1 MMGGVSEI
9 VAPELLMA
17 APNVSDGRHRP
28 LLEGIEQAF
37 GPARFL
43 DIHADPDHN
52 RSVFTLAGRQDE
64 LAEGLVSGAR
74 AVVDGVDITL
84 HGGVHP
90 YVGALDVLPVVY
102 RSEAQRGP
110 ACAEVLTAAA
120 RIGDELELPVVLYGE
135 LATRPEHRERAA
147 LRKGGAEALA
157 ARIEAGEVAPDFG
170 PPRAHPT
177 AGVVLAAARPPL
189 IAFNVDLATPDLDAA
204 RRIAASIRESNG
216 GLRGVRAIGL
226 WLERRGC
233 AQVSTNVHDHL
244 ATPLAAIVEAVR
256 AQAPV
261 AEAELVG
268 LAPAA
273 AFEGFPPDVPLHGFT
288 PGRHLLEN
296 VLGAL
301 G

>member
-1 MMGGVSEI
+1 VSEI

-17 APNVSDGRHRP
+17 VPNVSDGRHRP
-28 LLEGIEQAF
+28 LLEGIERGFA
-37 GPARFL
+37 PARFL
-43 DIHADPDHN
+43 DLHADRDHN
-52 RSVFTLAGRQDE
+52 RSVFTLAARQGE
-64 LAEGLVSGAR
+64 LSEGLVAGAR
-74 AVVDGVDITL
+74 AVVEAVDISL

-110 ACAEVLTAAA
+110 VCAEILTAAA

-135 LATRPEHRERAA
+135 LATKPEHRERAA
-147 LRKGGAEALA
+147 LRAGGAAALA
-157 ARIEAGEVAPDFG
+157 RRIEAGEVVPDFG
-170 PPRAHPT
+170 PARAHPT

-189 IAFNVDLATPDLDAA
+189 VAFNVDLATPDLDAA
-204 RRIAASIRESNG
+204 RRIAAAIREANG
-216 GLRGVRAIGL
+216 GLPGVRAIGL
-226 WLERRGC
+226 WLEHRGC

-244 ATPLAAIVEAVR
+244 ATPLREIVEAVR
-256 AQAPV
+256 AEAPI

-268 LAPAA
+268 LAPEA
-273 AFEGFPPDVPLHGFT
+273 AFEGFPADVPLRGFT

-296 VLGAL
+296 ALGAL